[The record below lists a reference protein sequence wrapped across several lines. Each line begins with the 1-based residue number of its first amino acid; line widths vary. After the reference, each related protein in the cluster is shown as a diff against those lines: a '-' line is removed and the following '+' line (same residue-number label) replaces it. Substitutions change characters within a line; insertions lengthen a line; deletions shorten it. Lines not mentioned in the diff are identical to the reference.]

1 MSDSSITMAL
11 DMKKGRIRIHKSTL
25 HILGDPQYIQILVND
40 ETMQLALKCIEKPH
54 SGDQCHKTNVKN
66 LGADESCEFYSF
78 ALVSKLC
85 ELIKDIDAKH
95 TYRLT
100 NGKHIKT
107 HDIALFELS
116 SIEKVES

>member
-11 DMKKGRIRIHKSTL
+11 DMKKGRIRIHKNTL

-40 ETMQLALKCIEKPH
+40 ATMQLALKCIDKPC

-78 ALVSKLC
+78 ALVSKLR
-85 ELIKDIDAKH
+85 ELIKEIDAKH

-100 NGKHIKT
+100 NGKHVKS
-107 HDIALFELS
+107 HGIALFELS

>member
-1 MSDSSITMAL
+1 MNDSSITMAL

-25 HILGDPQYIQILVND
+25 HTMGDPQYIQILVND
-40 ETMQLALKCIEKPH
+40 ETMQLAIRCIEKPH

-66 LGADESCEFYSF
+66 LGADESCEFYSY
-78 ALVSKLC
+78 ALMDKLRM
-85 ELIKDIDAKH
+85 LIKDIDSKH

-100 NGKHIKT
+100 NGKHIKS
-107 HDIALFELS
+107 HNIALFELS